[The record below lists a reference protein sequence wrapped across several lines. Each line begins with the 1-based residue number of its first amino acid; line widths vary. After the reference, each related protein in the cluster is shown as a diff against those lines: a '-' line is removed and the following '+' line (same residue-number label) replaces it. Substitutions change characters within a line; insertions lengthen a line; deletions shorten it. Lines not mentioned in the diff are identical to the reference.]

1 MIKKSFG
8 KIAYDLKNNRS
19 LLLMLIPAI
28 LFFFVFAYLPMSGI
42 VIAFKS
48 LDYAK
53 GIFGSPW
60 VGFDNFEFFFK
71 SGQAFIVSRNTIL
84 YNSVF
89 IVVNTVLQITVA
101 IFLSELSKKRFKK
114 VSQTMLLMPYFV
126 SWVVVT
132 AFVYNMLNYEYGI
145 YNNIRAI
152 FGAEAVDVLGEAQA
166 WKYIIVFLNSWKE
179 VGYGS
184 IIYLAAISSIE
195 REMYESAE
203 IDGANMFQQ
212 VFKITIPSLKPTI
225 IILVL
230 LGVGRIFR
238 GNFEMFYQ
246 LIGNNGTLYN
256 STDVIDTFVFRSLIN
271 SQDFGMASSAGL
283 YQSVLCFVILMVTN
297 YAIKRINPDYA
308 LF

>member
-1 MIKKSFG
+1 
-8 KIAYDLKNNRS
+8 
-19 LLLMLIPAI
+19 MLVPAI

-71 SGQAFIVSRNTIL
+71 SGQAFIVTRNTIL

-101 IFLSELSKKRFKK
+101 IFLSELTKKRFKK

-152 FGAEAVDVLGEAQA
+152 FGADAVDVLGEAQA

-283 YQSVLCFVILMVTN
+283 YQSVLCFVILMATN